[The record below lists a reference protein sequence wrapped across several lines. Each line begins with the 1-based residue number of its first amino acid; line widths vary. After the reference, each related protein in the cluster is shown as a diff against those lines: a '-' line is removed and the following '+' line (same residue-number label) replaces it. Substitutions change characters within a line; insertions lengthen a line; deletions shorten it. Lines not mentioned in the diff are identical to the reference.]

1 MFLLSYH
8 IDGFKESALRCLASK
23 QTSLLSR
30 DPHCP
35 YADFPRVRKER
46 EEGYSDSALTVRECT
61 TIESETF
68 QSKLP
73 PYISESSILTLAY
86 EACGT

>member
-30 DPHCP
+30 DPRCP

-68 QSKLP
+68 PGNFSLFLSKE
-73 PYISESSILTLAY
+73 SE
-86 EACGT
+86 CN